1 MPINEHILNAIGNT
15 PLIPLR
21 KIVPP
26 GSAKILLKLESAN
39 TTGSM
44 KDRMALAMVEGGEKS
59 GRLKPGDGVI
69 EFTGGSTGTSLA
81 LVCAVKGYPLQIVT
95 SDAFSQEKRDHMRA
109 FGAKLEMVPSD
120 NGRLNRALIDA
131 MRAKTQQLIQETG
144 YFWTDQFNN
153 IDQANGYQSLGEEI
167 WAQTDH
173 HVTAFVHSVGTGG
186 SMRGTATTL
195 KRLNPNIQITAVEPA
210 ESPVLSGGES
220 GSHHIEGMGVGFIP
234 PLWNADVVDSV
245 ISFSSE
251 NAMQMARRLSS
262 EEGIFAGTSTGAN
275 VLAAQQVASE
285 LGEGATVVTVAID
298 SGLKYLSTA
307 LYRGD

>member
-1 MPINEHILNAIGNT
+1 
-15 PLIPLR
+15 
-21 KIVPP
+21 
-26 GSAKILLKLESAN
+26 
-39 TTGSM
+39 
-44 KDRMALAMVEGGEKS
+44 
-59 GRLKPGDGVI
+59 
-69 EFTGGSTGTSLA
+69 
-81 LVCAVKGYPLQIVT
+81 
-95 SDAFSQEKRDHMRA
+95 
-109 FGAKLEMVPSD
+109 
-120 NGRLNRALIDA
+120 
-131 MRAKTQQLIQETG
+131 
-144 YFWTDQFNN
+144 
-153 IDQANGYQSLGEEI
+153 
-167 WAQTDH
+167 
-173 HVTAFVHSVGTGG
+173 
-186 SMRGTATTL
+186 
-195 KRLNPNIQITAVEPA
+195 TAVEPA

-275 VLAAQQVASE
+275 VLAALQVASE